1 MFDVVKVGAP
11 AVAGL
16 PVVVIVA
23 VRVVQVDAA
32 DRRVAKWREPPA
44 GQVEYDQQIDDQRNE
59 R

>member
-44 GQVEYDQQIDDQRNE
+44 GQVEYDQ
-59 R
+59 